1 MSLFDDTRVN
11 FLIRAALITLL
22 RPIIWTALWSCV
34 IYSVSEIT
42 SFVFSIPEKTY
53 CERMPHCAD
62 NRPFAVAIFTI
73 VSTIVTHIVHIN
85 HYDKL

>member
-11 FLIRAALITLL
+11 FLIRAALITVLG
-22 RPIIWTALWSCV
+22 PIIWSALWSGV

-53 CERMPHCAD
+53 CERAFHCTD
-62 NRPFAVAIFTI
+62 NRPFAAAVLAII
-73 VSTIVTHIVHIN
+73 STVVTHIVHMN
-85 HYDKL
+85 HYYKF

>member
-11 FLIRAALITLL
+11 FLIRAVLITLL
-22 RPIIWTALWSCV
+22 GPIIWTVLWSCV
-34 IYSVSEIT
+34 IYSVGEIT

-53 CERMPHCAD
+53 CERAFHCTD
-62 NRPFAVAIFTI
+62 NRPVAVGIFTI

-85 HYDKL
+85 HYDKF